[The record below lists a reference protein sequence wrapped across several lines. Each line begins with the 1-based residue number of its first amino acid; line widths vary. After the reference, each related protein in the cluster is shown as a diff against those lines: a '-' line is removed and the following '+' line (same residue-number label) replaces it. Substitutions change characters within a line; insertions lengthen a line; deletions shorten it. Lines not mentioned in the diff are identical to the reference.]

1 MAGTD
6 TYQIRIGERT
16 SGDRAWLSGKMILVS
31 VFFLFFSAC
40 TKLIHDEQSAGEAAL
55 EKAMDYVSEVCSF
68 PVELSISS
76 ITEAVVDSLAPHS
89 HFFEVALEARA
100 QDRVLGDIYVFV
112 HNNVRFMGFA
122 IMNNEIAG
130 SSLRC

>member
-1 MAGTD
+1 MKPISALCL
-6 TYQIRIGERT
+6 I
-16 SGDRAWLSGKMILVS
+16 S
-31 VFFLFFSAC
+31 FLFFAAC

-55 EKAMDYVSEVCSF
+55 ETAMDSVNQRCSF

-89 HFFEVALEARA
+89 HFFHVVLEARA
-100 QDRVLGDIYVFV
+100 QDRVLGEIDVFV

-130 SSLRC
+130 SGVRC

>member
-1 MAGTD
+1 MKSISTLCL
-6 TYQIRIGERT
+6 I
-16 SGDRAWLSGKMILVS
+16 SFM
-31 VFFLFFSAC
+31 FFSAC

-55 EKAMDYVSEVCSF
+55 KTAMDYVNEVCSF

-76 ITEAVVDSLAPHS
+76 ITEEVVDSLAPHS
-89 HFFEVALEARA
+89 HFFMVVLEARA
-100 QDRVLGDIYVFV
+100 QNRMLGEIYVFV

-130 SSLRC
+130 SSVRC